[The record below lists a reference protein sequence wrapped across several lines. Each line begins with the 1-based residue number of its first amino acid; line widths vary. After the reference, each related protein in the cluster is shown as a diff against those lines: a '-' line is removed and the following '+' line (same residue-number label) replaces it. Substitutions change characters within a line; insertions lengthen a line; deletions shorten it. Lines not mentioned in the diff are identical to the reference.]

1 MTEYKLL
8 ERKTG
13 YSGKFLNMFID
24 KVRLPNDHVVELEFI
39 DHPGAAAVV
48 AVDDDGCIIMVRQF
62 RYAASGYILE
72 IPAGKIDSGES
83 PEICAGRE
91 LEEETGYTSSSLDSL
106 GFIWTTPGFTNEK
119 IWLYLARNLQKSKQA
134 LEDNEVLTVERIPA
148 IQAIEDAKSGR
159 INDGK
164 TVTALLRAEPLL
176 EASGLI

>member
-24 KVRLPNDHVVELEFI
+24 KVHLPNDHVVELEFI

-48 AVDDDGCIIMVRQF
+48 ALDDDGSIIMVRQF
-62 RYAASGYILE
+62 RYAASGFILE

-83 PEICAGRE
+83 PEICAKRE
-91 LEEETGYTSSSLDSL
+91 LEEETGYTSGSLESL
-106 GFIWTTPGFTNEK
+106 GFIWTPPGFTNEK

-148 IQAIEDAKSGR
+148 IEAIEDAKSGR

-176 EASGLI
+176 KASGLI